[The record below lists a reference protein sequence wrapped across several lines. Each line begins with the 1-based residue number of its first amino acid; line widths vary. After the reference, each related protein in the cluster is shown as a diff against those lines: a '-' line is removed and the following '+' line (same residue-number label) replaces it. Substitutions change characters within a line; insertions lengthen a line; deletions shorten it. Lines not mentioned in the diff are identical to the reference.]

1 MLALCA
7 PSNNF
12 PKLTLKEFPYGLAQW
27 EPTIKRLP
35 YHSEEDINYV
45 ASIGGHI

>member
-1 MLALCA
+1 MVHVLSL
-7 PSNNF
+7 
-12 PKLTLKEFPYGLAQW
+12 GLQLQAQW